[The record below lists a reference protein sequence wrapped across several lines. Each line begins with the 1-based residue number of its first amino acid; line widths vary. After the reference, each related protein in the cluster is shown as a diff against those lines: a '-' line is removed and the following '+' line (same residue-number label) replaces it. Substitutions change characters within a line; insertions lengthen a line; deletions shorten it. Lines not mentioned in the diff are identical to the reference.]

1 MAVAEAE
8 AALAEVA
15 ADSAA
20 AEAADSAEVASAA
33 ALAAWRPGHGWV
45 ALSLDRM
52 ARLPDRVLQ
61 IFARALFGRV
71 PSPDQL
77 RSRADSAAR
86 VGREG

>member
-15 ADSAA
+15 
-20 AEAADSAEVASAA
+20 DSAEVASAE

-45 ALSLDRM
+45 ALSLDRV

-71 PSPDQL
+71 PSPDLEL
-77 RSRADSAAR
+77 RGRADSAAL
-86 VGREG
+86 VGREA